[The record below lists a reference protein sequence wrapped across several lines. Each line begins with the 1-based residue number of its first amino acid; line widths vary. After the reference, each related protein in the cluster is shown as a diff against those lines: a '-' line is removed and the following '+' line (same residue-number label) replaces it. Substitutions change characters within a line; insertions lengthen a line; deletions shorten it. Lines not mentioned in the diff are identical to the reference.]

1 MRIGSGRMMIEWA
14 IEVLDPE
21 HRKHY
26 DIIEPV
32 NEACRMG
39 MNALKELSELKQK
52 LESGALVEKISFI
65 FKNRIEITMTNNIE
79 L

>member
-1 MRIGSGRMMIEWA
+1 MMIEWA
-14 IEVLDPE
+14 IEVLVPE
-21 HRKHY
+21 HREHY